1 MNEKLNSNIKKEI
14 QSFFDKGTVTMVGS
28 GLSCAEGLPSMR
40 DLAKKLIEEVP
51 KNIRTESHEC
61 WLKIEKN
68 LSRDVDLE
76 TTLIDNKA
84 NSDIESAILKITY
97 ELISEKDIQILEE
110 VIKEERELDFSCY
123 LSRFNTDS
131 YDLSVIT
138 TNYDLLIEYACEKKR
153 LNYSDSFY
161 GKIISEFSMKEAR
174 NEMINGGEKGKKPK
188 NKYKK
193 IIKIYKPHGS
203 INWKFIKGKP
213 YRINNVNFGTPCIIT
228 PGCNKYEKGYKP
240 PFDEHINTMS
250 REIDK
255 AKKLV
260 FIGYGFN
267 DNHLQTH
274 LNNCENKQ
282 RPVLIISKTLSENA
296 KEFMKNYPNTIAI
309 EAILK
314 NKIECGSR
322 VYSRTSQIELNKNIW
337 KIKELIKEVFN
348 E

>member
-1 MNEKLNSNIKKEI
+1 MNEKLDSSTKKEI

-28 GLSCAEGLPSMR
+28 GLSCAEGLPSMK
-40 DLAKKLIEEVP
+40 DLARKLIEDVP

-61 WLKIEKN
+61 WLKIEKKLN
-68 LSRDVDLE
+68 SGVDLE
-76 TTLIDNKA
+76 SALIDNKA
-84 NSDIESAILKITY
+84 DSDIESAILKITY
-97 ELISEKDIQILEE
+97 ELISEKDRQILEE
-110 VIKEERELDFSCY
+110 VVKEERVLDFSYY

-161 GKIISEFSMKEAR
+161 GKIISEFSMKEAK
-174 NEMINGGEKGKKPK
+174 NEMLNGVKKGRQPK
-188 NKYKK
+188 NIYKK

-203 INWKFIKGKP
+203 INWKFIKDKP

-240 PFDEHINTMS
+240 PFDGHISTMS
-250 REIDK
+250 KEIDK

-282 RPVLIISKTLSENA
+282 RPVLIISRTLSENA

-309 EAILK
+309 EAIFK
-314 NKIECGSR
+314 NELECGSR
-322 VYSRTSQIELNKNIW
+322 IYSRTSQIELNKNIW